1 MVPSQSTNE
10 QSAPIISV
18 IVATYNSAA
27 TLRSTIGSLVL
38 QDFHDFEAW
47 IIGDACS
54 DDSEDVVGSFRDAR
68 LNWRNLAAN
77 SGSQSVPNNEGLG
90 LARGRFVAYLGHDD
104 LWFPWHL
111 SGLLAAAAA
120 ANADFV
126 IATCLMLHP
135 DGLHQVTGTI
145 GDGRSHADQYAPP
158 SSWLHRRE
166 IAQHIGNWRDPE
178 TLGYGV
184 ELDFQRRA
192 ALAGFGFHEVSRVSV
207 LKFPSSWWHNYVP
220 GQAHPQPD
228 YLRRIEDGPLALERE
243 LLQALVARYAREEH
257 GARPMPGLRR
267 AVTAF
272 LRRIADGYGRDRW
285 PMSSYMFW
293 RQQRFRRRDRPRRGL
308 PPLATAEKK
317 GPRP

>member
-1 MVPSQSTNE
+1 MAPPQPTNE
-10 QSAPIISV
+10 QSAPVVSV

-27 TLRSTIGSLVL
+27 TLRSTLGSLVL

-54 DDSEDVVGSFRDAR
+54 DDSEDVVRSFHDAR
-68 LNWRNLAAN
+68 LHWRNLAAN
-77 SGSQSVPNNEGLG
+77 SGSQSVPNNEGLW

-111 SGLLAAAAA
+111 SGLLAAAEK
-120 ANADFV
+120 ANVDFAV
-126 IATCLMLHP
+126 ATCLMLRP
-135 DGLHQVTGTI
+135 DGLHEVTGPI
-145 GDGRSHADQYAPP
+145 GHGRSHADQYTPP
-158 SSWLHRRE
+158 SSWLHRRDV
-166 IAQHIGNWRDPE
+166 AQRIGNWRDPE

-192 ALAGFGFHEVSRVSV
+192 ALAGVGFDEVSRVSV

-228 YLRRIEDGPLALERE
+228 YLRRIEDGPLPLERE
-243 LLQALVARYAREEH
+243 LLQDLVASYARDEN
-257 GARPMPGLRR
+257 GARPMPELRR
-267 AVTAF
+267 AVAAL
-272 LRRIADGYGRDRW
+272 LRGIADGYGRDRW
-285 PMSSYMFW
+285 PMSRYMFW

-308 PPLATAEKK
+308 PPLETAEKK
-317 GPRP
+317 AHP